1 MQHFLLQVFVF
12 FVAAAIA
19 VPVAKKIGIGSV
31 LGYLAAGVVIGPFG
45 LSLIDNVESV
55 MHFTEFGVVMML
67 FLIGLEMKPAVLWQM
82 RNSILGLGGG
92 QVLVTTLLIVFVSV
106 WFLPG
111 RQALVLGLILSL
123 SSTAIVLQLLKER
136 GRYDSSVGRSI
147 FSVVL
152 FHDLAVVPI
161 MALLPLLAPA
171 GTHASVQHGGLVDI
185 SHLSGGIRFF
195 LTMLAITAVFLMGRF
210 VTRPLFRAIAIT
222 GMRELFAAASL
233 ALVVGSSLLMMV
245 VGLPAPLGTFLA
257 GVVLA
262 ESEYR
267 HELESNIEPF
277 KGLLLGIFFISIGAS
292 LNFELLWEQWWVVC
306 LLVAGIVVFKFVI
319 LYLIAVLFRLPASER
334 GYFSIVPAQGG
345 TFAFV
350 LLPFA
355 VQSGALPPLV
365 AELVLTAVVITM
377 FFAPL
382 MVTAWEKFV
391 ERRAESKAGSDA
403 LSPRG
408 QRVIIAG
415 FGRLGTDLGRLLI
428 SVGIKP
434 VILDHDPVGVEAL
447 RNFGFEVFYGDVT
460 RLDLLEAAG
469 AAEASMLIVTISN
482 AEKAKDLVTLVQKHY
497 PHLEIAIAVDDWRA
511 VYEMKDLGVS
521 LIRRETRDSALDLG
535 MDCLKLLGMHSYEAF
550 RLLRMFKHQDLKAS
564 EDLYEIWREKGEET
578 FISSFRDHNDN
589 LAALLQRAQT
599 NNMEEVGKGWASDKI
614 IRANG
619 GRPDDLPGENG
630 G

>member
-1 MQHFLLQVFVF
+1 MEHFLLQIFVF

-19 VPVAKKIGIGSV
+19 VPVAKKTGIGSV

-45 LSLIDNVESV
+45 LSLIGDVESV

-92 QVLVTTLLIVFVSV
+92 QVVVTTLLIMFAGV

-123 SSTAIVLQLLKER
+123 SSTAIVLQLLKDR
-136 GRYDSSVGRSI
+136 GRSDTSVGRSI

-152 FHDLAVVPI
+152 FHDLAIVPI
-161 MALLPLLAPA
+161 MALLPLLATVGA
-171 GTHASVQHGGLVDI
+171 HESVQHKVLADI
-185 SHLSGGIRFF
+185 SGFSGGVRFL
-195 LTMLAITAVFLMGRF
+195 LTMLAISAVFFMGRF
-210 VTRPLFRAIAIT
+210 VTKPLFRAIALT

-233 ALVVGSSLLMMV
+233 ALVVASSLLMTV

-292 LNFELLWEQWWVVC
+292 LNFALLREQWWVVC
-306 LLVAGIVVFKFVI
+306 LLVAGIVVFKFVV
-319 LYLIAVLFRLPASER
+319 LYLIAVLFRLPAHER

-345 TFAFV
+345 TFAFI

-355 VQSGALPPLV
+355 VQSGALPAVV

-377 FFAPL
+377 FLTPL
-382 MVTAWEKFV
+382 MATGWEKFI
-391 ERRAESKAGSDA
+391 ERRVESKKGADD
-403 LSPRG
+403 LSPQG

-434 VILDHDPVGVEAL
+434 VILDHDPVGVETL
-447 RNFGFEVFYGDVT
+447 RNFGFKVFYGDVT

-469 AAEASMLIVTISN
+469 IAEASMLIVTISN
-482 AEKAKDLVTLVQKHY
+482 AEKAKELVELVQKHY

-511 VYEMKDLGVS
+511 VFEMKDLGVS

-535 MDCLKLLGMHSYEAF
+535 VDCLKLLGMHSYEAF
-550 RLLRMFKHQDLKAS
+550 RLLRMFKHQDLRAS
-564 EDLYEIWREKGEET
+564 DDLYEVWREKGEET
-578 FISSFRDHNDN
+578 FISSFRDYNNN
-589 LAALLQRAQT
+589 LTALLQRAQT
-599 NNMEEVGKGWASDKI
+599 TNMEEAGRGWASDKI
-614 IRANG
+614 IRATG
-619 GRPDDLPGENG
+619 GRPADPPEVG